1 MRSAILVGL
10 KISHAPNAVKKWTER
25 LSKMKIS
32 TTINGSAKLVCV
44 DTLLNISSLSVPDL
58 AALIEKARLNKQELL
73 QNNAITA
80 HALGKEIE
88 YLALPTRLSNFMKSS
103 GVSKVGDLKDL
114 TINDIKVIPGIGK
127 KSAMLIAERFTH
139 VTGIPKN

>member
-1 MRSAILVGL
+1 
-10 KISHAPNAVKKWTER
+10 
-25 LSKMKIS
+25 MKIS